1 MRYFIAMAELPKR
14 YDPNAVE
21 PKWYQR
27 WLDNRDFVANP
38 ESPKPPFSIVMP
50 PPNITGMLTLGHV
63 LNHTIQDILARRARM
78 QGFEVLWLPGMD
90 HAGIGT
96 QTAVEKYLRRTENKT
111 RHDLGREEFLRR
123 VLAWQDKHGGIIIEQ
138 LKRLGC
144 SCDWSRQRYTLDDD
158 YAAAVQKVFV
168 ELYDK
173 GLIYRGRRMINWDP
187 AAQTAVSDEEV
198 ISKAQKGYLYFVRY
212 EIVEE
217 PGRFLEVATT
227 RPETIMADT
236 AMAFHPDDKRYADLL
251 GKHAWRPLA
260 REKIPIIAD
269 EAIDPE
275 FGTGALKVT
284 PAHDTLD
291 FEIGQRHHLPI
302 IDVLTPTGRINCPG
316 VPELHGLER
325 FEARKKAA
333 ELLEARGLLAKAEP
347 YENNIGFSDRSDV
360 PIEPRLSEQWF
371 LRYPKT
377 KEALAVVR
385 DHLIRF
391 FPVHWEKVY
400 AQWLENIRDWCISR
414 QVWWGHRITAWYRK
428 VTPAARVSD
437 VAQASRLPEGAH
449 ASRLRNSDT
458 RKPEARATFIGF
470 DELLDVDITRRQLP
484 HWRQQQ
490 KTYFVTFRLADSI
503 PATKLSELESEREAW
518 LKHNPEPWNDAQ
530 RKQYYERFS
539 AKLDEWL
546 DAGSGSCVL
555 KDERASKI
563 VADTLSHFD
572 GQRYRLGAWV
582 VMPNHVHAI
591 VTPLDEYDLSA
602 ILHSWKSYSAHEIN
616 ELFGRTGQVWQRESY
631 DHIIRNERTLFKIE
645 EYIDRNPEKAGV
657 EVAHASRLRNSD
669 TRKPE
674 ARATIYVGVEPPP
687 DPENWIQDEDTVDT
701 WFSSWLWAYETMDPQ
716 TRKKFYP
723 TSVLVTAPDIIFF
736 WVARMIVAGLEFKP
750 GISSKIEDNIPFHHV
765 FFTSIIRDSQGRKMS
780 KSLGNSPDPLDLIAK
795 YGADGLRFGLMRIAP
810 TGQDIRFDERQIEEG
825 RNFATKLWNV
835 ARLRQMHGPSEAEP
849 KIKVQTL
856 SIFAVEVLARL
867 NETIDAIESAYRE
880 YHFNLVAQHLYNFVW
895 SDYCDWFVEAAKTD
909 IFGPDEGQKKSALA
923 VMDFALSAILR
934 MLHPFMPHLTEEIWS
949 LLALGKG
956 SIQFAAPPEKFALG
970 SRDDLSEQR
979 RTVSAIY
986 ETVQAGRNLRS
997 ESKSPSNKKMRFI
1010 LRTNQKS
1017 ISNEIST
1024 LSRLLNAEEITLD
1037 PEYKA
1042 TAGAPVAVTP
1052 LGELFLAIAAADQAR
1067 ERERLTK
1074 EITRLAEE
1082 ARTVEAKLQNKAFV
1096 ERAPAAVV
1104 EEHRRRLKDLT
1115 AQLSKLKHAR
1125 DGLS

>member
-1 MRYFIAMAELPKR
+1 MAELPKR

-27 WLDNRDFVANP
+27 WLENGDFVANP

-63 LNHTIQDILARRARM
+63 LNNTIQDILARRARM

-96 QTAVEKYLRRTENKT
+96 QTAVEKYLRKTENKT

-144 SCDWSRQRYTLDDD
+144 SCDWSRQRYTLDDA

-198 ISKAQKGYLYFVRY
+198 ISKPQKGFLYFVRY

-217 PGRFLEVATT
+217 SSASVPLASGTQAGGMRYIEVATT

-236 AMAFHPDDKRYADLL
+236 AVAVHPGDKRYRHLL

-275 FGTGALKVT
+275 FGTGVLKVT
-284 PAHDTLD
+284 PAHDALD
-291 FEIGQRHHLPI
+291 FEIGQRHDLAI
-302 IDVLTPTGRINCPG
+302 IDVLTPTGRINCPA
-316 VPELHGLER
+316 VPELHALER
-325 FEARKKAA
+325 FEAREKAA

-377 KEALAVVR
+377 KEALEVVR

-391 FPVHWEKVY
+391 FPMHWEKVY

-414 QVWWGHRITAWYRK
+414 QVWWGHRIPAWYRK
-428 VTPAARVSD
+428 VTQP
-437 VAQASRLPEGAH
+437 SRL
-449 ASRLRNSDT
+449 S
-458 RKPEARATFIGF
+458 
-470 DELLDVDITRRQLP
+470 
-484 HWRQQQ
+484 
-490 KTYFVTFRLADSI
+490 
-503 PATKLSELESEREAW
+503 
-518 LKHNPEPWNDAQ
+518 
-530 RKQYYERFS
+530 
-539 AKLDEWL
+539 
-546 DAGSGSCVL
+546 
-555 KDERASKI
+555 
-563 VADTLSHFD
+563 
-572 GQRYRLGAWV
+572 
-582 VMPNHVHAI
+582 
-591 VTPLDEYDLSA
+591 
-602 ILHSWKSYSAHEIN
+602 
-616 ELFGRTGQVWQRESY
+616 
-631 DHIIRNERTLFKIE
+631 
-645 EYIDRNPEKAGV
+645 
-657 EVAHASRLRNSD
+657 EVAHASRLRNEE

-674 ARATIYVGVEPPP
+674 ARATIVEETRKPEARPTIYVGIEPPP
-687 DPENWIQDEDTVDT
+687 DSENWVQDDDTVDT
-701 WFSSWLWAYETMDPQ
+701 WFSSWLWAYETMDPK

-736 WVARMIVAGLEFKP
+736 WVARMIIAGLEFQP
-750 GISSKIEDNIPFHHV
+750 GKSDNIEDNIPFHHV
-765 FFTSIIRDSQGRKMS
+765 FFTSIIRDNQGRKMS

-835 ARLRQMHGPSEAEP
+835 ARFRQMQDSANVSPASKPEACA
-849 KIKVQTL
+849 TL
-856 SIFAVEVLARL
+856 SIYAVEVLARL
-867 NETIDAIESAYRE
+867 NETIDAIESAYHE
-880 YHFNLVAQHLYNFVW
+880 YHFNMVAQHLYNFVW
-895 SDYCDWFVEAAKTD
+895 SDYCDWFIESAKTE
-909 IFGPDEGQKKSALA
+909 IFGTDEAQKTSILA
-923 VMDFALSAILR
+923 VIDFVLSAILR
-934 MLHPFMPHLTEEIWS
+934 LLHPFMPHLTEEIWS
-949 LLALGKG
+949 LLDLGGG
-956 SIQFAAPPEKFALG
+956 SIQFASPPEKFALEAVG
-970 SRDDLSEQR
+970 DVSEQR
-979 RTVSAIY
+979 QLVSAIY
-986 ETVQAGRNLRS
+986 QTVQAGRNLRA
-997 ESKSPSNKKMRFI
+997 ESKLPSNKKIRFI
-1010 LRTNQKS
+1010 LRTKQKS
-1017 ISNEIST
+1017 IEAQVPT
-1024 LSRLLNAEEITLD
+1024 LSRLLNAVELTLD
-1037 PEYKA
+1037 PEYRA
-1042 TAGAPVAVTP
+1042 PAGTPVSVTA
-1052 LGELFLAIAAADQAR
+1052 LGELFLPIAASDKAR
-1067 ERERLTK
+1067 ERERLDK
-1074 EITRLAEE
+1074 EIAKIENELQTAEE
-1082 ARTVEAKLQNKAFV
+1082 KLKNKSFV

-1104 EEHRRRLKDLT
+1104 EEHRNRLKNLG
-1115 AQLSKLKHAR
+1115 AQLATLKQAR
-1125 DGLS
+1125 DSFS

>member
-1 MRYFIAMAELPKR
+1 MAELPKR
-14 YDPNAVE
+14 YDPKAVE

-27 WLDNRDFVANP
+27 WLENRDFIANP
-38 ESPKPPFSIVMP
+38 ESSKPAFSIVMP

-63 LNHTIQDILARRARM
+63 LNNTIQDILARRARM

-123 VLAWQDKHGGIIIEQ
+123 VLEWQDKHGGIIIEQ

-144 SCDWSRQRYTLDDD
+144 SCDWSRQRYTLDDP

-168 ELYDK
+168 DLYDK

-198 ISKAQKGYLYFVRY
+198 ISKPQKGYLYFVRY

-236 AMAFHPDDKRYADLL
+236 AMAFHPGDKRYVDLL

-275 FGTGALKVT
+275 FGTGVLKVT

-291 FEIGQRHHLPI
+291 FEIGQRHDLPI
-302 IDVLTPTGRINCPG
+302 IDVLTPAGRVNCPA

-333 ELLEARGLLAKAEP
+333 ELLQARGLLAKAEP

-360 PIEPRLSEQWF
+360 PIEPRISEQWF

-391 FPVHWEKVY
+391 FPAHWEKVY

-414 QVWWGHRITAWYRK
+414 QVWWGHRIPAWYRK
-428 VTPAARVSD
+428 S
-437 VAQASRLPEGAH
+437 Q
-449 ASRLRNSDT
+449 
-458 RKPEARATFIGF
+458 
-470 DELLDVDITRRQLP
+470 
-484 HWRQQQ
+484 
-490 KTYFVTFRLADSI
+490 I
-503 PATKLSELESEREAW
+503 P
-518 LKHNPEPWNDAQ
+518 NP
-530 RKQYYERFS
+530 
-539 AKLDEWL
+539 
-546 DAGSGSCVL
+546 
-555 KDERASKI
+555 
-563 VADTLSHFD
+563 
-572 GQRYRLGAWV
+572 
-582 VMPNHVHAI
+582 
-591 VTPLDEYDLSA
+591 
-602 ILHSWKSYSAHEIN
+602 KSQN
-616 ELFGRTGQVWQRESY
+616 G
-631 DHIIRNERTLFKIE
+631 E
-645 EYIDRNPEKAGV
+645 E
-657 EVAHASRLRNSD
+657 
-669 TRKPE
+669 
-674 ARATIYVGVEPPP
+674 IYVGIEPPP

-723 TSVLVTAPDIIFF
+723 TTVLVTAADIIFF
-736 WVARMIVAGLEFKP
+736 WVARMIIAGLEFKP
-750 GISSKIEDNIPFHHV
+750 GNSSKIEDNIPFHHV
-765 FFTSIIRDSQGRKMS
+765 FFTSIVRDSQGRKMS
-780 KSLGNSPDPLDLIAK
+780 KSLGNSPDPLELIDK

-835 ARLRQMHGPSEAEP
+835 ARFRQMQGSASVPLMSKPEACA
-849 KIKVQTL
+849 TL

-909 IFGPDEGQKKSALA
+909 IFSEDEAKKKSALA
-923 VMDFALSAILR
+923 VMDVVLSATLR
-934 MLHPFMPHLTEEIWS
+934 LLHPLMPHLTEEIWS
-949 LLALGKG
+949 LLDLGKD
-956 SIQFAAPPEKFALG
+956 SIQFAAPPEKHAL
-970 SRDDLSEQR
+970 DAVADVAER
-979 RTVSAIY
+979 RRLVSSIY

-997 ESKSPSNKKMRFI
+997 ASKLPSNKKIRFI
-1010 LRTNQKS
+1010 LRTNDKT
-1017 ISNEIST
+1017 ISEQIPT
-1024 LSRLLNAEEITLD
+1024 LNRLLNAEEITLD
-1037 PEYKA
+1037 SKYEAPPG
-1042 TAGAPVAVTP
+1042 TPVAVTP
-1052 LGELFLAIAAADQAR
+1052 LGELFLAIAAAR
-1067 ERERLTK
+1067 PS
-1074 EITRLAEE
+1074 
-1082 ARTVEAKLQNKAFV
+1082 ART
-1096 ERAPAAVV
+1096 RAIGQGNR
-1104 EEHRRRLKDLT
+1104 EDW
-1115 AQLSKLKHAR
+1115 
-1125 DGLS
+1125 